1 MKVWHVV
8 HRDVRLCLA
17 ELAAARICNQAFQFV
32 NQRTVHVLCKTPSQV
47 EFLYS
52 VMSHQVSLFSQRIS
66 VHLPLLDAVLNIGL
80 Q

>member
-1 MKVWHVV
+1 MFSVK
-8 HRDVRLCLA
+8 
-17 ELAAARICNQAFQFV
+17 
-32 NQRTVHVLCKTPSQV
+32 QV